1 MMSDGQDARPL
12 PMADGDLH
20 EEIVRLEAEI
30 DELSGVLERSR
41 KLGLMAK
48 IAITVGAIWLLAWTL
63 GAISSDPIALISA
76 LAAVI
81 GGIVLFGSNASTAKQ
96 AANGIR
102 AAEARRAELIDQINL
117 RVVRQS
123 GS

>member
-1 MMSDGQDARPL
+1 
-12 PMADGDLH
+12 MADGDLH